1 MYIIDTNGHIV
12 LLDTTMISSD
22 YLYYTEMWN
31 QLYGISWDVPD
42 QSNMI
47 KQMTKHD
54 K

>member
-1 MYIIDTNGHIV
+1 MYIIDTTGHIV

-22 YLYYTEMWN
+22 YLYYTKLWN
-31 QLYGISWDVPD
+31 HLYGISWDLPD
-42 QSNMI
+42 QSVMI